1 MTAKDYLLDAS
12 ALLAAIH
19 NEQGGDYVQ
28 KRIEA
33 SAISSIN
40 WSEVLQKLNRA
51 GVNTQEIATAL
62 RALGLEVI
70 AFNEE
75 DATIAADLWP
85 DTKSMGLSLA
95 DRACLATGRRLKIP
109 VITAD
114 KAWQALESSQSIELI
129 RC

>member
-1 MTAKDYLLDAS
+1 MTTKHYLLDAS

-28 KRIEA
+28 QRIEG

-40 WSEVLQKLNRA
+40 WSEVLQKLDRA
-51 GVNTQEIATAL
+51 KANTPEIATAL
-62 RALGLEVI
+62 KALGLEVI
-70 AFNEE
+70 PFNEE
-75 DATIAADLWP
+75 DATIAAGLWP
-85 DTKSMGLSLA
+85 DTKAMGLSLA

-114 KAWQALESSQSIELI
+114 KVWQAMSTFQAIEFI
-129 RC
+129 R